1 MHLKNDD
8 LGAWNVVWRNL
19 STFLLDVQH
28 SCSNFQLIIVLICLS
43 LEQTNKPQNDDMENK
58 NKKDVA
64 NETND
69 ICDSSVSK
77 NKIVVTYGQSIHL
90 GCFETVP
97 EILKDQQV
105 AWYHHSKDNG
115 R

>member
-1 MHLKNDD
+1 M
-8 LGAWNVVWRNL
+8 
-19 STFLLDVQH
+19 Q
-28 SCSNFQLIIVLICLS
+28 
-43 LEQTNKPQNDDMENK
+43 
-58 NKKDVA
+58 DVA
-64 NETND
+64 NEKSD
-69 ICDSSVSK
+69 ICDASVSK

-105 AWYHHSKDNG
+105 VWYHHTNENG